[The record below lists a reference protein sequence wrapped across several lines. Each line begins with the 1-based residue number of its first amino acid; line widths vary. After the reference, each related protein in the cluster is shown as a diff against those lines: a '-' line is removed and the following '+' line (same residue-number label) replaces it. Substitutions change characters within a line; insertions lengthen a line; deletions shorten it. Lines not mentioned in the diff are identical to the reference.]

1 MNEVKTKGRGTM
13 SAAGGASGPGGAAAA
28 GERDDPVGAAESYEV
43 TRNACVVC
51 SPLGATIVFAGIE
64 RGMTLLHGSQGCA
77 TYIRRYTISHF
88 REPLDVASSSFTEE
102 SAVFGGA
109 ANLRLALANVVKEY
123 RPALVGVATTCLA
136 ETIGEDAASVRSAL
150 GLGNRTSASGTGS
163 VPLEVLS
170 GPEAP
175 LVVAVS
181 TPSYRG
187 SHREGF
193 RAALRALA
201 EATNPRL
208 DASPAGAESG
218 KTAFTSFA
226 GEPDSASLSS
236 GAPSASSV
244 AVFPAMVSPADIRA
258 LKADLA
264 AFGLEVVFATDYSD
278 TLDGGP
284 WKAHRLLPEG
294 GTPVS
299 RLRLMRNA
307 SASIELGAA
316 LSPELS
322 AAAYLEEAHGVPR
335 NALNLPVGIQ
345 ATDAFMDVLSDISGK
360 PMPRSLE
367 AERAR
372 LLDSYVDGHKYVF
385 GKRALLYGDQDYVAA
400 LAAFLREVG
409 MVPLLPEGEGR
420 DFAQAEAAA
429 RASEARGA
437 RVDIVIGSGKG
448 YKTSKKLD
456 APLVRLG
463 FPVHDRFGGQRLRSL
478 GYGGTQE
485 LFDRIVNALIER
497 RQEDSHVGYTYY

>member
-1 MNEVKTKGRGTM
+1 M
-13 SAAGGASGPGGAAAA
+13 SARIDAEKASGATSGPAAAT
-28 GERDDPVGAAESYEV
+28 EQFEV

-109 ANLRLALANVVKEY
+109 ANLRIALANVVKEY
-123 RPALVGVATTCLA
+123 KPALVGVATTCLA
-136 ETIGEDAASVRSAL
+136 ETIGEDAAAVRRAL
-150 GLGNRTSASGTGS
+150 GLVDGKSAEFGAAVGNGAD
-163 VPLEVLS
+163 
-170 GPEAP
+170 AP
-175 LVVAVS
+175 LIVAVS

-201 EATNPRL
+201 EATNPRINK
-208 DASPAGAESG
+208 SPPGAEFG
-218 KTAFTSFA
+218 KALFSSFSA
-226 GEPDSASLSS
+226 EPDSASFLSVP
-236 GAPSASSV
+236 AI
-244 AVFPAMVSPADIRA
+244 AVFTAMISPTDIRGIKADI
-258 LKADLA
+258 A
-264 AFGLEVVFATDYSD
+264 AFNLDAIFATDYSD

-294 GTPVS
+294 GTPVAS
-299 RLRLMRNA
+299 LRLMRHAAA
-307 SASIELGAA
+307 SLEFGAT

-335 NALNLPVGIQ
+335 RAFSLPVGIQ
-345 ATDAFMDVLSDISGK
+345 ATDAFMDALAEISGK
-360 PMPRSLE
+360 PMPRSIE

-372 LLDSYVDGHKYVF
+372 LLDSLVDGHKYVF
-385 GKRALLYGDQDYVAA
+385 GKRALLYGDPDFSEA
-400 LAAFLREVG
+400 LAAFLREIG
-409 MVPLLPEGEGR
+409 MIPLFPEGEGR

-429 RASEARGA
+429 RASAANGESI
-437 RVDIVIGSGKG
+437 DLVIGNSKG
-448 YKTSKKLD
+448 YKTAKKLD
-456 APLVRLG
+456 VPLVRVG
-463 FPVHDRFGGQRLRSL
+463 FPVHDRFGGQRLRTL
-478 GYGGTQE
+478 GYGGSQE

-497 RQEDSHVGYTYY
+497 RQEDSYVGYTYY